1 MRYRTLV
8 FPDLDRAISRRTSW
22 PCAAMRGSS
31 QKDLAVFDFSEEE
44 AAVEAAAGMFT
55 AKFQSRLRPKMDDAV
70 YKYHLLESYTSGWT
84 LKGDITSGLRI
95 DMHNRDNGR
104 DPCAVDVPEQGLALN
119 NEKAEL
125 DEIMASSTSYDEHDQ
140 MHPDEFEDFSNQMGI
155 KIFADYVIHGGIS
168 YGESQVVF
176 SADCIKIKCSDAI
189 GSDEKF
195 SSEWAVADIVHIV
208 CRWSGSVTTASVKLC
223 LGENDVTKNE
233 KHHNDSGFP
242 EVRFSVNDM
251 CWMEREQR
259 IRNLAARYEHI
270 WNASFGDMV
279 CKNDLMDSNA
289 SRDFFAIIAG
299 SLEDVIYPKGD
310 PDAVSISKRDIEFL
324 QPETFINDTIIDFYI
339 KYLENKIQPDQ
350 KHRFHFFNSF
360 FYRKLVGKDHGGV
373 SEGREAFLRV
383 RRWTQKVNIFDKEY
397 IFIPVN
403 FSLHW
408 SLLVICHPGEVANL
422 EDNEIESDKVPCILH
437 MDSIK
442 GCHNGLKNIIQSYIW
457 EEWKERNPE
466 TTEDDSWKFLKLR
479 FVSPEPPQQENS
491 FDCGLFL
498 LHYVELFLKEVP
510 VNFDPFKI
518 TRFSSFL
525 GAKWFPPVEASLKRS
540 VIRKLIY
547 EILND
552 HSEKIDPS
560 TCSIGCPSTSG
571 HPEDNTER
579 DQHVELLSAHCSPA
593 MGVMGGA
600 ICQDTEDGEKL
611 DAVEDSQEA
620 DTTKA
625 EHRVC
630 EGSQKICASKAD
642 CQIVDGREINTNA
655 NEVDATDCQVLSAT
669 GAADR
674 EDGGRE
680 LDTNEAGEDG
690 EDCGETTSN
699 AVRQDNKSSVI
710 HITEVESCDGSC
722 QVNQPSLEATIIT
735 VDETPSDD
743 NDDVRVRCKK
753 PVQKPRKR
761 GKVMIPEGRRVR
773 TRSMTKEQHNDT

>member
-1 MRYRTLV
+1 MSDQLTLCFV
-8 FPDLDRAISRRTSW
+8 
-22 PCAAMRGSS
+22 
-31 QKDLAVFDFSEEE
+31 
-44 AAVEAAAGMFT
+44 
-55 AKFQSRLRPKMDDAV
+55 
-70 YKYHLLESYTSGWT
+70 
-84 LKGDITSGLRI
+84 
-95 DMHNRDNGR
+95 
-104 DPCAVDVPEQGLALN
+104 
-119 NEKAEL
+119 
-125 DEIMASSTSYDEHDQ
+125 
-140 MHPDEFEDFSNQMGI
+140 
-155 KIFADYVIHGGIS
+155 
-168 YGESQVVF
+168 
-176 SADCIKIKCSDAI
+176 KC
-189 GSDEKF
+189 
-195 SSEWAVADIVHIV
+195 
-208 CRWSGSVTTASVKLC
+208 
-223 LGENDVTKNE
+223 
-233 KHHNDSGFP
+233 
-242 EVRFSVNDM
+242 
-251 CWMEREQR
+251 
-259 IRNLAARYEHI
+259 
-270 WNASFGDMV
+270 
-279 CKNDLMDSNA
+279 
-289 SRDFFAIIAG
+289 
-299 SLEDVIYPKGD
+299 
-310 PDAVSISKRDIEFL
+310 L
-324 QPETFINDTIIDFYI
+324 Q
-339 KYLENKIQPDQ
+339 
-350 KHRFHFFNSF
+350 
-360 FYRKLVGKDHGGV
+360 
-373 SEGREAFLRV
+373 
-383 RRWTQKVNIFDKEY
+383 
-397 IFIPVN
+397 
-403 FSLHW
+403 
-408 SLLVICHPGEVANL
+408 
-422 EDNEIESDKVPCILH
+422 
-437 MDSIK
+437 
-442 GCHNGLKNIIQSYIW
+442 
-457 EEWKERNPE
+457 
-466 TTEDDSWKFLKLR
+466 
-479 FVSPEPPQQENS
+479 
-491 FDCGLFL
+491 
-498 LHYVELFLKEVP
+498 
-510 VNFDPFKI
+510 
-518 TRFSSFL
+518 L